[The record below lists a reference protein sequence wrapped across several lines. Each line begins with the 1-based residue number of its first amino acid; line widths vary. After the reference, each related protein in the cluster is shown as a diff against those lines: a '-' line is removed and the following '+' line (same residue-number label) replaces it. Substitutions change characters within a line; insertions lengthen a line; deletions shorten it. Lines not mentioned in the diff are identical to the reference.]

1 MLRKMRE
8 SMTWLFV
15 IQNTFMASYTTLVAV
30 TLRLKQRINNL
41 CSFYLFSVV
50 EYCSAL

>member
-1 MLRKMRE
+1 MLRKMSE
-8 SMTWLFV
+8 SLV
-15 IQNTFMASYTTLVAV
+15 IQNSFMASHTMLLAA
-30 TLRLKQRINNL
+30 TLRLRHRINNV